1 MTDEQWTR
9 IADWQTAMTPK
20 LEARATELLD
30 SFRLV
35 PPLSQAEWGA
45 RVAETEIA
53 VKAAAM
59 HAQGMQAH
67 CDRRAN
73 AIAGIGPDGKP
84 ETFLELVTRLEK
96 ET

>member
-1 MTDEQWTR
+1 
-9 IADWQTAMTPK
+9 
-20 LEARATELLD
+20 
-30 SFRLV
+30 
-35 PPLSQAEWGA
+35 
-45 RVAETEIA
+45 
-53 VKAAAM
+53 
-59 HAQGMQAH
+59 MQAH